1 MESWW
6 IYTKR
11 CLRKNEFIGVYKDE
25 TINRTGNPPADRSGF
40 YFNPPRWHHGWM
52 KGFLVAVLLIA
63 SMARVVTAAEI
74 VNTTAAGIAVDGFDM
89 LAYFELGRP
98 VKGRNDL
105 SVIYKGAQWLF
116 ASPGH
121 RDTFAANPARYAPKY
136 NGFCAVAVSEGAAA
150 EVDFVNGWTIVDG
163 ALFLNWSADVKRI
176 FLTELSERL
185 PAAQRNWPDVHFDMR
200 AGIRQVARHAD
211 FPEEGIV
218 HPQPA
223 PSR

>member
-1 MESWW
+1 
-6 IYTKR
+6 
-11 CLRKNEFIGVYKDE
+11 
-25 TINRTGNPPADRSGF
+25 
-40 YFNPPRWHHGWM
+40 M
-52 KGFLVAVLLIA
+52 KGLLVIVLMIA
-63 SMARVVTAAEI
+63 STAVTRIVTAAEI
-74 VNTTAAGIAVDGFDM
+74 VNTTTAGIAVDGFDM
-89 LAYFELGRP
+89 LAYFELGHP
-98 VKGRNDL
+98 AKGRADH

-116 ASPGH
+116 ATPGH
-121 RDTFAANPARYAPKY
+121 RNAFAADPARYAPKY

-150 EVDFVNGWTIVDG
+150 EVDFINGWTIVDG

-223 PSR
+223 PPP

>member
-1 MESWW
+1 
-6 IYTKR
+6 
-11 CLRKNEFIGVYKDE
+11 
-25 TINRTGNPPADRSGF
+25 
-40 YFNPPRWHHGWM
+40 M

-63 SMARVVTAAEI
+63 SMARAVTAAEI
-74 VNTTAAGIAVDGFDM
+74 VNTTTAGIAVDGFDM
-89 LAYFELGRP
+89 LAYFELGRA
-98 VKGRNDL
+98 VKGSADH
-105 SVIYKGAQWLF
+105 SVTYKGAQWLF
-116 ASPGH
+116 ASPDH
-121 RDTFAANPARYAPKY
+121 RNAFAANPARYAPKY

-176 FLTELSERL
+176 FLAELSERL

-223 PSR
+223 PSP

>member
-1 MESWW
+1 M
-6 IYTKR
+6 KR
-11 CLRKNEFIGVYKDE
+11 L
-25 TINRTGNPPADRSGF
+25 
-40 YFNPPRWHHGWM
+40 
-52 KGFLVAVLLIA
+52 LVVLLIA
-63 SMARVVTAAEI
+63 STAVARVVTAAEI

-98 VKGRNDL
+98 VRGRNDL

-116 ASPGH
+116 ATPGR
-121 RDTFAANPARYAPKY
+121 RDAFAADPARYAPKY
-136 NGFCAVAVSEGAAA
+136 NGFCAVAVSEGTAA
-150 EVDFVNGWTIVDG
+150 EVDFVNGWAIVDG

-185 PAAQRNWPDVHFDMR
+185 PAAERNWPNVHFDMQ

-218 HPQPA
+218 HPQSA
-223 PSR
+223 PPP

>member
-1 MESWW
+1 
-6 IYTKR
+6 
-11 CLRKNEFIGVYKDE
+11 
-25 TINRTGNPPADRSGF
+25 
-40 YFNPPRWHHGWM
+40 M
-52 KGFLVAVLLIA
+52 KGLLVVLLIA
-63 SMARVVTAAEI
+63 STAVARVVTAAEI
-74 VNTTAAGIAVDGFDM
+74 VNTTAAGVAVDGFDM

-98 VKGRNDL
+98 VKGHTDH
-105 SVIYKGAQWLF
+105 SVVYKGAKWLF
-116 ASPGH
+116 ATPGH
-121 RDTFAANPARYAPKY
+121 RNAFAADPARYAPKY

-150 EVDFVNGWTIVDG
+150 EVDFVNGWAIVDG

-223 PSR
+223 PPP